1 MECICVARDANA
13 VVEKQIL
20 DSIVC
25 AVQDF
30 VDRNS
35 TQYNVQVEQ
44 MMKRFQKKATG
55 VRYILVLL
63 LL

>member
-30 VDRNS
+30 VA
-35 TQYNVQVEQ
+35 TQYSVQVEL
-44 MMKRFQKKATG
+44 MMN
-55 VRYILVLL
+55 
-63 LL
+63 